1 MESSCAESGM
11 MNSDFSQL
19 TADGASNAIGSM
31 QEFEV
36 LTRHGRPN
44 EVDFAVCYAHQ
55 NERSGGK
62 ASGTVKFA
70 EETNNDLGDVL
81 KKSHE
86 IQVRI
91 SRAPKRMHAYRQVQT
106 KKERK
111 PLLNPDPANETRWN
125 GCIDE
130 TIRANLIMG
139 DICDTVDA
147 LLDPSGD
154 DYNLLTS
161 DEKESED
168 KSCVSYTDDDKTILR
183 QFEGAATPAK
193 IFSKFLQ
200 DRRNAPPYVLF
211 EARMAIQSTSLNSY
225 TIVSGKNCVGWLC
238 FRSAS

>member
-19 TADGASNAIGSM
+19 TADGALNAIGSM

-36 LTRHGRPN
+36 LTQHGRPN

-81 KKSHE
+81 KKSHK

-168 KSCVSYTDDDKTILR
+168 KSRVSYTDDDKMILW

-193 IFSKFLQ
+193 MFSKFLQ

-211 EARMAIQSTSLNSY
+211 EARMAIQSTSLNLY
-225 TIVSGKNCVGWLC
+225 AIVSGKNCVGWLC
-238 FRSAS
+238 RRSAS